1 MHIYKRSSLGNNKVK
16 VFMGC
21 TLRWTC
27 IVHNP
32 TTRTNLWISDSWD
45 IRKLK
50 RRMRRAGWI
59 K

>member
-1 MHIYKRSSLGNNKVK
+1 MYIFKRSSLGNNKVK
-16 VFMGC
+16 IFISN
-21 TLRWTC
+21 LNYWTG
-27 IVHNP
+27 IVYDPVHKNV
-32 TTRTNLWISDSWD
+32 LWVSDNWD